1 MPRCEDF
8 PCCGHE
14 SGCCPNYDESG
25 RQTDMV
31 CTCGARLPIGS
42 RFSICETC
50 MDYDPE
56 GERGCGPE
64 DYGEYLDDLAER
76 QDFAQDDMYQRE
88 DYGDWGYEGM
98 HEE

>member
-1 MPRCEDF
+1 
-8 PCCGHE
+8 
-14 SGCCPNYDESG
+14 
-25 RQTDMV
+25 
-31 CTCGARLPIGS
+31 
-42 RFSICETC
+42 